1 MQAGRTDR
9 DAEEMDLNAQVLS
22 ADLTGDLSVVHRR
35 ARSAEKVSRDR
46 RSSESPKD
54 SEDSERAE
62 ALKVTEVRDS
72 LLSDATADRVFLA
85 DSAADSAGSGAD
97 LSRSL
102 TVWKDCC
109 MLQPVG
115 RDLPA

>member
-62 ALKVTEVRDS
+62 ALKVTKVRDP
-72 LLSDATADRVFLA
+72 LLSDATADRVFL
-85 DSAADSAGSGAD
+85 ADSAGSGAD